1 MVHPGVAGIPLATW
15 RSLCEQVAG
24 DYAYAIRPPC
34 DARWGR
40 KLRGL
45 FRELGGGDHRIG
57 DLPLTGYGC
66 ALGQLIWTIRILPDL
81 VQAIQRG
88 RRRKDPVRAGTN
100 KKVLES
106 LFAYHVA
113 EGFLPTV
120 REAVLACQR
129 DPEMQDDRG
138 SFLFTTQRVMRGD
151 AGGIHTD
158 LTGVELD
165 QWRSLHAMDDLCYL
179 QQVGNAGQALARLL
193 GDPFHRGK
201 QATLPPIIPPEFVA
215 QPHRLQRAFVHGFQL
230 ETALRQDLLALGD
243 AGFADDAAGW
253 DQGGAFIAGLAHW
266 FGFVTDASAAKH
278 EGVWYGLVTDQAT
291 GEITAMDW
299 RDLVTA
305 ERVIDGKKRHCCSLA
320 RIRGTTRMLSAARNL
335 LRGDWTDAA
344 AVVHLVG
351 DEWCAEGLQR
361 PCPLLVSLLWRFL
374 ARGAIVSPP
383 STAGRQRR
391 PEVVPL
397 GEAFDAH
404 ALAAYRTEWMRR
416 LRATAQII
424 WPAEPRPD
432 ILDQALVTATFL
444 YQGKLSGA
452 PCRYRSKAGR
462 LVADVDAERLPA
474 LGHVI
479 QDLPRLLNGEP
490 PSSPDVVE
498 ACRMIQAGIF
508 ESDRRRGNGPLDL
521 VE

>member
-1 MVHPGVAGIPLATW
+1 MIHPSAAGIPLATW

-40 KLRGL
+40 KLRRL

-66 ALGQLIWTIRILPDL
+66 ALGQLVWTIRILPDL
-81 VQAIQRG
+81 VRAIQRE
-88 RRRKDPVRAGTN
+88 RQLNNPVLVGTN

-113 EGFLPTV
+113 KGFLPAV

-129 DPEMQDDRG
+129 DPEMQDERG
-138 SFLFTTQRVMRGD
+138 SFLFASQRVMRGD
-151 AGGIHTD
+151 TGGVHTD
-158 LTGVELD
+158 LTGLELD

-179 QQVGNAGQALARLL
+179 HQVGNAGQALARLL

-201 QATLPPIIPPEFVA
+201 QALLPPIIPPELVA
-215 QPHRLQRAFVHGFQL
+215 HPQRLQRAFVHGFQL

-243 AGFADDAAGW
+243 RGFADDAAGW
-253 DQGGAFIAGLAHW
+253 AQGGAFIAAVAHW
-266 FGFVTDASAAKH
+266 FGFTTDASAAKH
-278 EGVWYGLVTDQAT
+278 EGVWYGLVTDPAT
-291 GEITAMDW
+291 DVVTAMDW

-305 ERVIDGKKRHCCSLA
+305 ERVIEGKKRHCCSLE
-320 RIRGTTRMLSAARNL
+320 RIRGTTRMLSAARKH

-351 DEWCAEGLQR
+351 DQWCAEGLQR

-383 STAGRQRR
+383 STAGHQQR

-397 GEAFDAH
+397 GEEFDTQ
-404 ALAAYRTEWMRR
+404 ALAAYQVEWMQR
-416 LRATAQII
+416 LRATAQIL
-424 WPAEPRPD
+424 WPTAPRPD

-444 YQGKLSGA
+444 YQGRLSGA
-452 PCRYRSKAGR
+452 PCRYRTEAGR
-462 LVADVDAERLPA
+462 LVADVEAQRLPA
-474 LGHVI
+474 LGRVI
-479 QDLPRLLNGEP
+479 QGLPRLLHGD
-490 PSSPDVVE
+490 SSSDADV
-498 ACRMIQAGIF
+498 AALCTMIQTGLLGHEAGHGVR
-508 ESDRRRGNGPLDL
+508 S
-521 VE
+521 